1 MGAIASGGTTYLR
14 EDLIASL
21 GIARDEITA
30 VIEREHRELE
40 RREKLYRDSR
50 PRPQI
55 AGMTIILI
63 DDGMATG
70 ATMHAAVSAL
80 RGQKPARIVVAV
92 PVASIEARDELRRE
106 ADEVVCLEM
115 PDPFWA
121 LGPWYVDFHQV
132 TDEEVRTLFK
142 RAAERRFK

>member
-1 MGAIASGGTTYLR
+1 MYEEFGATVTGKMVTCDYFSRMRASIR
-14 EDLIASL
+14 
-21 GIARDEITA
+21 
-30 VIEREHRELE
+30 VN
-40 RREKLYRDSR
+40 
-50 PRPQI
+50 
-55 AGMTIILI
+55 
-63 DDGMATG
+63 

-106 ADEVVCLEM
+106 ADEVVCVKM

-132 TDEEVRTLFK
+132 TDEEVRTLLE
-142 RAAERRFK
+142 RAAERCFK